1 MSRFNADAYN
11 KLFPRTEPVQ
21 PVETVVPS
29 FTPTQDKLEGQDPD
43 QTTPEAPDQADL
55 TQEAPD
61 QVTEVEADGDGQPD

>member
-29 FTPTQDKLEGQDPD
+29 FTPTQDKLEGNDPD
-43 QTTPEAPDQADL
+43 QTTPEAPVKDEVIP
-55 TQEAPD
+55 TAPD
-61 QVTEVEADGDGQPD
+61 QVTEVEADGDGQLD